1 LRYQKH
7 LKKLAAYKK
16 VKLKGVEPNGKI
28 IPYPPEGR
36 FFSVNDPDDNFL
48 RILQSYRVL
57 A

>member
-1 LRYQKH
+1 MRYQKH